1 MARPRKPATAVAE
14 PPRGRLTRQTSRSQ
28 LTSRASSAVSATPIR
43 RRGRPASQKRKLV
56 IAGKQIQ
63 NEIERQDAFEVP
75 DSQDSPLSSLAGDSN
90 EDEEEDDI
98 SEPAPTKAARSS
110 SHVVKKRRTGL
121 NSNVA
126 VVIDKRATR
135 VNRLV
140 NTSNSNTPASVRST
154 ASLIFDDL
162 PAADSPTTSFS
173 ETESDEDAALSTT
186 VKGKGVSSKTPTLTP
201 RRTGLRNSTLTVS
214 ASSSRVYNISSDDDD
229 QDEEGE
235 EDVEEDEADLSDA
248 LLSSEFDPDDNQEAL
263 EEDEEDE
270 ETAGPSFAS
279 GVNQPALNLISDD
292 SEDDEEEAAVAP
304 APRRARRRRQNTRV
318 RGSKMTRAERERSDL
333 YKAHPYL
340 ENVWDDLKN
349 TETIPVEKA
358 PQPDGLTLTML
369 PFQLEG
375 LNWLKKQEVTRFN
388 GGILA
393 DEMGMG
399 KTIQTI
405 ALLMELPRPKQPTL
419 VVAPTVALIQWKNE
433 IDKHTNNALKVLLFH
448 GATKEDKVST
458 MNKYDVIL
466 TTYGSLESAFRKQ
479 NSGFKR
485 KDGIFKEPS
494 VLHAVQWHRVVL
506 DEAHNIKDRSCN
518 TARAVFNLKT
528 KYKLCLS
535 GTPLQN
541 RIGELFSLLRFLES
555 DPFSM
560 YFCRKCPCKSMHW
573 KFKDY
578 KTCDDCGHRP
588 MEHVCFF
595 NYDILKPIQN
605 FGHHGKGKEAF
616 EKLQSLLKLIMLR
629 RTKVQRADD
638 LGLPPRIVNVRRD
651 YFNEEE
657 LDLYE
662 SIYGD
667 SRRKF
672 NTYVSSG
679 VVLNNYAN
687 IFSLITRMRQIA
699 DHPDLVLKRHAEEG
713 NNNLVCCICDEE
725 AEEAIKSKC
734 HHTFCRMCVQK
745 YLESYTG
752 FGNPD
757 CPHCHISL
765 QIDVT
770 QPALEADYD
779 LVKKGSIINRI
790 DMSNWRS
797 STKIE
802 ALVEELAKLR
812 NKNSTIKSIVFS
824 QFTSMLQL
832 VEWRLRKAGFL
843 TVMLE
848 GSMSPTQRD
857 ASIKYFMEN
866 VEVEVFLVSLKAGG
880 VALNLVEASQVFIM
894 DPWWNPSVEWQSG
907 DRIHRIGQT
916 RNCKIT
922 RLVIEDSIESRI
934 IELQEKKA
942 NMINATIGGDQGA
955 MDKLSP
961 ADMQF
966 LFNN

>member
-1 MARPRKPATAVAE
+1 MIQE
-14 PPRGRLTRQTSRSQ
+14 PVMSDASSKQTS
-28 LTSRASSAVSATPIR
+28 
-43 RRGRPASQKRKLV
+43 RRGRPPARKGKLV
-56 IAGKQIQ
+56 ISGK
-63 NEIERQDAFEVP
+63 DADDGNSDE
-75 DSQDSPLSSLAGDSN
+75 DMASPA
-90 EDEEEDDI
+90 EMEEDPIEDSGADVLLSDDSDEI
-98 SEPAPTKAARSS
+98 IPEPKRRSS
-110 SHVVKKRRTGL
+110 SHVMKKRRTGID
-121 NSNVA
+121 SNIA
-126 VVIDKRATR
+126 VVIDNRRTSR
-135 VNRLV
+135 VSRLAAGDSPASLL
-140 NTSNSNTPASVRST
+140 SNVSSVSQTFDQSPTAETPA
-154 ASLIFDDL
+154 
-162 PAADSPTTSFS
+162 TSFS
-173 ETESDEDAALSTT
+173 VASTRASSKAASGRKSQAVDAIESEDEELIALSTT
-186 VKGKGVSSKTPTLTP
+186 IKGKGASKTQEMQTP
-201 RRTGLRNSTLTVS
+201 RRVGLRASTLSQS
-214 ASSSRVYNISSDDDD
+214 ASNSRIYRLSSDDDED
-229 QDEEGE
+229 YIEAGYASSDFDPEGALAVGN
-235 EDVEEDEADLSDA
+235 DDNDNDDDDMDFALVNA
-248 LLSSEFDPDDNQEAL
+248 LLPD
-263 EEDEEDE
+263 
-270 ETAGPSFAS
+270 
-279 GVNQPALNLISDD
+279 SDD
-292 SEDDEEEAAVAP
+292 DDDEEEEDVPPPLP
-304 APRRARRRRQNTRV
+304 APISRARGRRERKGR
-318 RGSKMTRAERERSDL
+318 MTRAERERAEL
-333 YKAHPYL
+333 YIHHPYL
-340 ENVWDDLKN
+340 ETVWDELKACPP
-349 TETIPVEKA
+349 ISVEKA
-358 PQPDGLTLTML
+358 KQPDGLTLTML

-375 LNWLKKQEVTRFN
+375 LNWLEKQEKTRFN

-405 ALLMELPRPKQPTL
+405 ALLMEKPRPSKPTL
-419 VVAPTVALIQWKNE
+419 VVAPTVALIQWRNE
-433 IDKHTNNALKVLLFH
+433 IEKHTDNALKVLIFH
-448 GATKEDKVST
+448 GNTKENKVSAL
-458 MNKYDVIL
+458 NKFNVIL

-479 NSGFKR
+479 NTGFKR
-485 KDGIFKEPS
+485 KDGVYKEKS
-494 VLHAVQWHRVVL
+494 VLHAVDWHRVVL

-518 TARAVFNLKT
+518 TARAVFALKT

-573 KFKDY
+573 KFSDY
-578 KTCDDCGHRP
+578 RHCDECGHRP
-588 MEHVCFF
+588 MEHRK
-595 NYDILKPIQN
+595 L
-605 FGHHGKGKEAF
+605 AF
-616 EKLQSLLKLIMLR
+616 EKLQSLLNLIMLR

-638 LGLPPRIVNVRRD
+638 LGLPPRIVKVRRD

-662 SIYGD
+662 SIYSD
-667 SRRKF
+667 SKRKF
-672 NTYVSSG
+672 NTYVATG

-699 DHPDLVLKRHAEEG
+699 DHPDLVLRRHSPEG
-713 NNNLVCCICDEE
+713 QNNNLVCCICDEE

-734 HHTFCRMCVQK
+734 HHTFCRLCVQK
-745 YLESYTG
+745 YIDGYAGEG
-752 FGNPD
+752 APE

-765 QIDVT
+765 SIDIT

-790 DMSNWRS
+790 DMNNWRS

-812 NKNSTIKSIVFS
+812 SKTCTIKSIVFS

-832 VEWRLRKAGFL
+832 VEWRLRKAGFQ

-848 GSMSPTQRD
+848 GSMTPAQRD
-857 ASIKYFMEN
+857 ASIRYFMEN

-916 RNCKIT
+916 RNCRIT
-922 RLVIEDSIESRI
+922 RLVIQDSIESRI

-942 NMINATIGGDQGA
+942 NMINATIGADQAA
-955 MDKLSP
+955 MEKLSP